1 MSKGRKVLF
10 RMLFLLMSIILIYSL
25 LLFHAHYRSPK
36 EEFINYDTNNP
47 FITNKTLIAAH
58 RLGLR
63 DDSEESMIA
72 IESSLLAGA
81 DILEL
86 DIHLTKDKSLILLH
100 DKTFDRTTDNK
111 DSLCPEDL
119 YLEQIKSFNIISSS
133 AESLKVL
140 TLDEVFDY
148 CENKDVKYIIEIK
161 SKGEEGKE
169 ALDILYKKLVERN
182 LLDRVI
188 FGTFDNE
195 VTEYCTKSYPDII
208 RSASIKEALEFYI
221 AALINKKDYEPP
233 CSVLQIFYGKP
244 YYKFGVNLAT
254 SRVIN
259 YAHKHNM
266 AIQYWTV
273 NEDDEINYLLDSK
286 ADCIITDNVKRATEL
301 RDKLLN

>member
-1 MSKGRKVLF
+1 MRQGRKVLF

-63 DDSEESMIA
+63 DDSEESMLA

-133 AESLKVL
+133 AEGLKVL

-148 CENKDVKYIIEIK
+148 CENTDVKYIIEII
-161 SKGEEGKE
+161 
-169 ALDILYKKLVERN
+169 ILY
-182 LLDRVI
+182 
-188 FGTFDNE
+188 
-195 VTEYCTKSYPDII
+195 
-208 RSASIKEALEFYI
+208 
-221 AALINKKDYEPP
+221 
-233 CSVLQIFYGKP
+233 
-244 YYKFGVNLAT
+244 
-254 SRVIN
+254 
-259 YAHKHNM
+259 
-266 AIQYWTV
+266 
-273 NEDDEINYLLDSK
+273 
-286 ADCIITDNVKRATEL
+286 
-301 RDKLLN
+301 